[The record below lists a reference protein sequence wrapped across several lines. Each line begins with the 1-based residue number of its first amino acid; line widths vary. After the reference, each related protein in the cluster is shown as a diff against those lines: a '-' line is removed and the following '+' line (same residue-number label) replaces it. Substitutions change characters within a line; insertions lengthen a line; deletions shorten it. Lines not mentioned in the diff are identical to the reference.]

1 MLYKRIKAPKFRV
14 GRYVLNEYELRELIA
29 QVAEGTVDPQN
40 ITVKAEGMTATIDKD
55 GSLSC
60 NFQGLALT
68 SGLVQRLYRA
78 QVK

>member
-1 MLYKRIKAPKFRV
+1 MIYKRIKAPKFRV
-14 GRYVLNEYELRELIA
+14 GRYILNEYELRELIA

-40 ITVKAEGMTATIDKD
+40 ITVKAEGMTATIDRD
-55 GSLSC
+55 GSLSS

-68 SGLVQRLYRA
+68 SALVQRLYRA